1 MCEVDIFAVCRNEEG
16 RHVRC
21 HREDRDITTLEK
33 GGDFTFLED
42 TSFPKAEILDFCGN
56 KDGDPPSVY
65 INAQKEV
72 FLKLHEHNW
81 DTPPQY

>member
-1 MCEVDIFAVCRNEEG
+1 VRLISSPYAGMKKVVMSDATEKIVTSPLSKREE
-16 RHVRC
+16 
-21 HREDRDITTLEK
+21 
-33 GGDFTFLED
+33 TFLED

-65 INAQKEV
+65 INVQKEV